1 MWRSICALIA
11 AAWFFAGL
19 VFTLNPLVG
28 FGFLALAIVDAD
40 EILDLLFDE
49 RPRITLPARD
59 RTPPADD

>member
-19 VFTLNPLVG
+19 ALTLNPLVG
-28 FGFLALAIVDAD
+28 FGFLALAVVNPD

-49 RPRITLPARD
+49 RPVITLPRD
-59 RTPPADD
+59 RKPPADD